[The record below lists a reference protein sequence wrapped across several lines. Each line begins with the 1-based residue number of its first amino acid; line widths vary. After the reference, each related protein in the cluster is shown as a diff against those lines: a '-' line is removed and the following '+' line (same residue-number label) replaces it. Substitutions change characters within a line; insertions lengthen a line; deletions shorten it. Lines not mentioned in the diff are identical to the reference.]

1 MLEHH
6 SLSTPS
12 YDAYAL
18 DVVLWMKQEQ
28 QEQHYT
34 STIKDEDSHNST
46 GSNGSIN
53 SKLGESKLSSS
64 SSSSS
69 SSIGKD
75 KIALKLFQLFNSKH
89 LSSSSSASSSTT
101 TVHPF
106 KEINTLL
113 KLDDNNDINIYNDDT
128 ILITNRLTLSQSSF
142 ITITDKTIQTL
153 IHISADPLPIIRAK
167 AIRTLLQLMQVDE
180 DLIKRDSIRITITN
194 RLFDK
199 AISVREET
207 VKLLGYYVI
216 KGR

>member
-34 STIKDEDSHNST
+34 TSIIKDEDNHNST
-46 GSNGSIN
+46 SRNGSIN
-53 SKLGESKLSSS
+53 SKLGESKL
-64 SSSSS
+64 SSSS

>member
-1 MLEHH
+1 MMEHH

-18 DVVLWMKQEQ
+18 DVLLWMKQEQ

-34 STIKDEDSHNST
+34 YAIKDEDNHNST
-46 GSNGSIN
+46 SSNGSIN
-53 SKLGESKLSSS
+53 SKLGESKL
-64 SSSSS
+64 SS

-89 LSSSSSASSSTT
+89 LSSSSSASSLSSSSTT

-128 ILITNRLTLSQSSF
+128 ILITNRHTLSQSSF
-142 ITITDKTIQTL
+142 VTITDKTIQTL

>member
-18 DVVLWMKQEQ
+18 DVLLWMKQEQ

-34 STIKDEDSHNST
+34 IAIKDEDGHNST
-46 GSNGSIN
+46 SSNGSN
-53 SKLGESKLSSS
+53 SKRGESKLSSS
-64 SSSSS
+64 SV
-69 SSIGKD
+69 GKD
-75 KIALKLFQLFNSKH
+75 KIALKLFQLFNSKY
-89 LSSSSSASSSTT
+89 LSSSSSASSLSSSSSTT

-216 KGR
+216 KGK

>member
-1 MLEHH
+1 
-6 SLSTPS
+6 
-12 YDAYAL
+12 
-18 DVVLWMKQEQ
+18 
-28 QEQHYT
+28 
-34 STIKDEDSHNST
+34 
-46 GSNGSIN
+46 
-53 SKLGESKLSSS
+53 
-64 SSSSS
+64 
-69 SSIGKD
+69 
-75 KIALKLFQLFNSKH
+75 
-89 LSSSSSASSSTT
+89 
-101 TVHPF
+101 
-106 KEINTLL
+106 LL

>member
-1 MLEHH
+1 MEHH

-28 QEQHYT
+28 QEQHCAT
-34 STIKDEDSHNST
+34 AIKDEDSHNITS
-46 GSNGSIN
+46 SNDSIN
-53 SKLGESKLSSS
+53 SKLGESKL

-75 KIALKLFQLFNSKH
+75 KIALKLFQLFNSKYLS
-89 LSSSSSASSSTT
+89 LSSSASLSSSSTT

-128 ILITNRLTLSQSSF
+128 ILITNRHTLSQSSF

-153 IHISADPLPIIRAK
+153 IHSSADPLPIIRAK

>member
-1 MLEHH
+1 MEHH

-18 DVVLWMKQEQ
+18 DVVLWMKQVQ
-28 QEQHYT
+28 QEQHCAT
-34 STIKDEDSHNST
+34 AIKDEDSHNITS
-46 GSNGSIN
+46 SNDSIN
-53 SKLGESKLSSS
+53 SKLGESKLSSI
-64 SSSSS
+64 

-75 KIALKLFQLFNSKH
+75 KIALKLFQLFNNKYLSLSSSAS
-89 LSSSSSASSSTT
+89 LSSSSLT

-128 ILITNRLTLSQSSF
+128 ILITNRHTLSQSSF